1 MIADSACIN
10 SERSLGAKEGTR
22 DWSRGSGR
30 FRVLDG
36 VVPRSAHSRRK
47 PPSTHNE
54 INRITT
60 VDPGWGIRVFGLRG
74 AGLRLHH
81 DHVFH
86 AGPRRF
92 GECLPQSC
100 GQLLL
105 STRRPCAVMLAHHG
119 LAVAQQVREAMVRKH
134 YGAWTASRQEK
145 LTATLREAFAETP
158 RPGVENVVVMQPKT
172 GTK

>member
-10 SERSLGAKEGTR
+10 SERSLGAKEGTM

-60 VDPGWGIRVFGLRG
+60 VDPGWGIRVFWTTWCRSS
-74 AGLRLHH
+74 AASRPR
-81 DHVFH
+81 FH

-119 LAVAQQVREAMVRKH
+119 LAVAQQVRDVLVGH
-134 YGAWTASRQEK
+134 
-145 LTATLREAFAETP
+145 L
-158 RPGVENVVVMQPKT
+158 
-172 GTK
+172 